1 MISEHFQR
9 LRFLQKKGNKI
20 KEKPLVYQY
29 KSIINHHYLQKSF
42 VTMEREQINLLCIDL
57 LC

>member
-29 KSIINHHYLQKSF
+29 KSIINHHLQKSF
-42 VTMEREQINLLCIDL
+42 VTMERE
-57 LC
+57 